1 MRYQGP
7 RGALRPP
14 MNEYAK
20 PRVVVAGVGAITSH
34 GVGADALWHN
44 VRSGRVAIRQVRSL
58 PMDGYRT
65 RLGGEVRD
73 RVVPERDYRRPPDWR
88 EPAIDFAMTA
98 AEEAMER
105 AAAVLAGVDPARAGV
120 VVGTCNAGLVSAR
133 RWYAERIAGGDPD
146 PRLLALVTPQ
156 AIAEALAGAFGLG
169 GPALSINTACAA
181 GANAIGQAA
190 DLVRDG
196 HVDAILAGGAD
207 AVSDVL
213 FSGFNSLES
222 LSPDPAAPYCRHRR
236 GLSLGEGAGMLVL
249 VREDLA
255 RAAGAEILAEIAGY
269 GISAAGYHPTAPHP
283 DGRGAARA
291 IRAALDA
298 AGVPAAAVG
307 YVNTHGTGTKKND
320 PAETRAT
327 RRGLGPAADG
337 VAVSSTKS
345 MIGHLLGAAGAVEAI
360 VTVNA
365 LVNQVAP
372 PTANVRETDPECDLD
387 CVPEG
392 PRPLRTDVALSNN
405 FAFGGANASLVFTRA
420 GSGTAR
426 PAAAAAAER
435 VVITGLA
442 TLTPAGTG
450 PAQVA
455 EALAAGRPGLDDRDG
470 LRVGFVTPDPA
481 DQLPRRE
488 RRRMDRLGV
497 LSVVAAQSAVSDAGL
512 AIDDASRDRIGAVV
526 GTGVG
531 PMESMETFAAPVMA
545 EGAAAANPAVF
556 PNTVYNAAGG
566 QIAMRLGALGP
577 ASTVTTGHAAGAAAL
592 CYARDLLARDRA
604 DAVIVVAADA
614 LSETVIDAYR
624 SLDLGF
630 GLAEAG
636 VALVLETES
645 AARARGARVHGELL
659 GYAVA
664 SDTGPDG
671 RAAADGRGLERAMT
685 LAAGR
690 AGVPLADIATVWSS
704 QAGCRH
710 ADRAEAAA
718 IRRALG
724 ADAAVVAPKLTL
736 GEPMGAG
743 GALATA
749 LALTTWQRAPGP
761 ALVNSCSLGGTHVS
775 LVLAPPST
783 APTEEA

>member
-1 MRYQGP
+1 
-7 RGALRPP
+7 
-14 MNEYAK
+14 MNVNGN
-20 PRVVVAGVGAITSH
+20 PRVVVAGVGAVTSH
-34 GVGADALWHN
+34 GVGADVLWNN
-44 VRSGRVAIRQVRSL
+44 VRSGQVAIRQVRNL

-73 RVVPERDYRRPPDWR
+73 RIVPERDYRRPPDWR
-88 EPAIDFAMTA
+88 EPAIDFALAA
-98 AEEAMER
+98 AEEAMQR
-105 AAAVLAGVDPARAGV
+105 AAGVLAHVDPARAGV
-120 VVGTCNAGLVSAR
+120 VVGTCNAGLLSAR
-133 RWYAERIAGGDPD
+133 RWYAQRLAGGDPD

-156 AIAEALAGAFGLG
+156 AIAETLAGAFALG

-196 HVDAILAGGAD
+196 HVDAILAGGTD
-207 AVSDVL
+207 AFSDVL

-222 LSPDPAAPYCRHRR
+222 LSPDPAAPYCRHRK

-249 VREDLA
+249 VREDIA
-255 RAAGAEILAEIAGY
+255 RAAGAEVLAEIAGY
-269 GISAAGYHPTAPHP
+269 GISADGYHPTAPHP
-283 DGRGAARA
+283 EGRGAARA

-298 AGVPAAAVG
+298 AGVPAGAVG
-307 YVNTHGTGTKKND
+307 YVNTHGTGTRKND

-365 LVNQVAP
+365 LADQVAP
-372 PTANVRETDPECDLD
+372 PTANLRDTDPECDLD
-387 CVPEG
+387 CIPDG
-392 PRPLRTDVALSNN
+392 PRPLRTEVALSNN

-420 GSGTAR
+420 GSRAAR
-426 PAAAAAAER
+426 PRARGAER
-435 VVITGLA
+435 VVVTGLA
-442 TLTPAGTG
+442 TLTPAGAN
-450 PAQVA
+450 PAEVA
-455 EALAAGRPGLDDRDG
+455 EALASGRSGLQERDG

-481 DQLPRRE
+481 EQLPRRE
-488 RRRMDRLGV
+488 RRRMDRLGIF
-497 LSVVAAQSAVSDAGL
+497 SVAAAKSAAADAGL
-512 AIDDASRDRIGAVV
+512 AIDDATRDRIGVVV

-531 PMESMETFAAPVMA
+531 PMESMETFAAPVMG
-545 EGAAAANPAVF
+545 EGPGAANPAVF

-566 QIAMRLGALGP
+566 QIAMHLGALGP
-577 ASTVTTGHAAGAAAL
+577 ASTVTAGHAAGAAAL
-592 CYARDLLARDRA
+592 CYAHDLLLHGRA
-604 DAVIVVAADA
+604 DAVIAVAVDT
-614 LSETVIDAYR
+614 LTETVIEAYR
-624 SLDLGF
+624 SLDLGIA
-630 GLAEAG
+630 LAEAG
-636 VALVLETES
+636 VALVLETAT
-645 AARARGARVHGELL
+645 AARARGARVYGELL
-659 GYAVA
+659 GYGVA
-664 SDTGPDG
+664 SDTTPEG
-671 RAAADGRGLERAMT
+671 RPAADGRGLERAMT
-685 LAAGR
+685 LAAER
-690 AGVPLADIATVWSS
+690 AGVRLADVATAWSS
-704 QAGCRH
+704 QAGCRS

-724 ADAAVVAPKLTL
+724 ADTGVVAPKLTL

-749 LALTTWQRAPGP
+749 LALTAWQRAPAPGP